1 MTVSQSRSIAR
12 FTSRAALAAVLGMA
26 ALVSGPGMASA
37 ADVQPQYWSN
47 KCDYG
52 RACVSK
58 VSGDTWNIEKCGV
71 SGLNDYF
78 GWAKSHGN
86 AFTIYFEN
94 GTIAHLWAWDN
105 KSFPSNTRARQ
116 VNVHC

>member
-1 MTVSQSRSIAR
+1 MTVSRSRSITR
-12 FTSRAALAAVLGMA
+12 FTSRVALAAALGAA
-26 ALVSGPGMASA
+26 ALVSGPSMASA
-37 ADVQPQYWSN
+37 ADVQPLYWSN
-47 KCDYG
+47 KCDAG

-86 AFTIYFEN
+86 PFTIYFEN
-94 GTIAHLWAWDN
+94 GSVVHLWAWDN
-105 KSFPSNTRARQ
+105 KSFPNNTRARQ
-116 VNVHC
+116 VNVEC

>member
-1 MTVSQSRSIAR
+1 M
-12 FTSRAALAAVLGMA
+12 SRAALAAALGTA
-26 ALVSGPGMASA
+26 ALVSGPGVASA
-37 ADVQPQYWSN
+37 GDVQPQYWST
-47 KCDYG
+47 KCDDG

-94 GTIAHLWAWDN
+94 GSAVHVWAWDN
-105 KSFPSNTRARQ
+105 KSFPSNVRARQ
-116 VNVHC
+116 VNVEC